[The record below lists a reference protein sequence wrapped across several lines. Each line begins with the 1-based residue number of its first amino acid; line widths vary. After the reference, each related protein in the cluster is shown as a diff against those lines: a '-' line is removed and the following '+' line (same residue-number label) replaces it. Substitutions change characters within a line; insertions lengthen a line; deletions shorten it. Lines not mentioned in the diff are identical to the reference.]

1 VRDGGD
7 YRVLRAKRCEI
18 RGERAPKAAS
28 DCVGEDQNCV
38 GSNDLDQMT
47 GGQVAIAVS
56 CRTRGG

>member
-1 VRDGGD
+1 VRSE
-7 YRVLRAKRCEI
+7 VK
-18 RGERAPKAAS
+18 ERKAAS